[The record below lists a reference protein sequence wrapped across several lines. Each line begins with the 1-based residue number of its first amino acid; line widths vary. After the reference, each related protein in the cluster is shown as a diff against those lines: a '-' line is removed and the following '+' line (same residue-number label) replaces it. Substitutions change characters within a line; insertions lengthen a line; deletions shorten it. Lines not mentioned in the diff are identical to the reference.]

1 MSEIEGAVN
10 AEYSRMLDEY
20 ITSINKDRVMALAKA
35 KVYAQQCNELMQ
47 VNRELN
53 KTLVAAQ
60 QQIGHK
66 TKELE
71 KLKKRKNAKSKDIS
85 E

>member
-10 AEYSRMLDEY
+10 AEYSKMLDEY

-35 KVYAQQCNELMQ
+35 KVYATRCNELLKI
-47 VNRELN
+47 NKDLN
-53 KTLVAAQ
+53 EALVVAQ

>member
-1 MSEIEGAVN
+1 MSNLENVIN

-35 KVYAQQCNELMQ
+35 KVYAEQYNSILKI
-47 VNRELN
+47 NKELN
-53 KTLVAAQ
+53 EQLVLTQ
-60 QQIGHK
+60 HQLGHK
-66 TKELE
+66 NKELE

>member
-10 AEYSRMLDEY
+10 AEYYKMLDEY

-35 KVYAQQCNELMQ
+35 KVYAQRFNELLII
-47 VNRELN
+47 NKDLN
-53 KTLVAAQ
+53 EALVIAQ

>member
-1 MSEIEGAVN
+1 MSNLESAVN
-10 AEYSRMLDEY
+10 AEYLRMLDEY

-35 KVYAQQCNELMQ
+35 KVYAEQYNSILKI
-47 VNRELN
+47 NKELN
-53 KTLVAAQ
+53 EQLVLTQ
-60 QQIGHK
+60 QQLGHK
-66 TKELE
+66 NKELE